1 LAVLRVVLAVP
12 VIIVLTLVLGIA
24 SLAVGVVDPK
34 GKGGHAIARLWAA
47 CLLALLGVRVETTL
61 PAEGLPAPALFAANH
76 GSALD
81 IPIVLAHLP
90 ADFRMIHKA
99 SLRRIPVVG
108 WVLWLG
114 GHVAIDRSNPFR
126 ARRSLER
133 AAGRLRDGTSI
144 LTFPEGTRSPDAAV
158 RHFKRGSF
166 VLATEAAVPV
176 VPISLVGVKKVVPR
190 GILTLK
196 PGLVRVKVHGAVHT
210 EGRSPEGAAELAEE
224 VRQMVAR
231 GCGEP
236 V

>member
-1 LAVLRVVLAVP
+1 M
-12 VIIVLTLVLGIA
+12 IIVLTLVLGIA
-24 SLAVGVVDPK
+24 SLAVGVVDRK
-34 GKGGHAIARLWAA
+34 GKGGHAIARFWAA
-47 CLLALLGVRVETTL
+47 CLLGLLGVRVDVSL
-61 PAEGLPAPALFAANH
+61 PAEPLPEPALFAANH

-133 AAGRLRDGTSI
+133 AASRLRDGTSI

-158 RHFKRGSF
+158 RRFKRGSF
-166 VLATEAAVPV
+166 VLATEAEVPV
-176 VPISLVGVKKVVPR
+176 VPVSLVGVKKVIPR
-190 GILTLK
+190 GILTLQ
-196 PGLVRVKVHGAVHT
+196 PGRVGVKIHSAVPT
-210 EGRSPEGAAELAEE
+210 KGRSPDGALELAEE

-231 GCGEP
+231 GCGGS